1 MSEPIRHH
9 IVPKC
14 YLQNFSVEKR
24 KEEFYVDVL
33 FNKSPERKINRLNIR
48 NICKIREFYTFDD
61 LPETEKR
68 WLENYYSRHIESSYN
83 DIYKTLID
91 PTVDTITTEFK
102 LKVLTYI
109 IAQELRTPKLA
120 EALNSLSNRTIEYT
134 FLANEQLG
142 TEKKV
147 YSGEEEIMNFEGKTI
162 EEAIKESNSSNRQS
176 ANLEAVKRL
185 KRIAELKMN
194 HHIMITK
201 YEGPMGLISSDRPV
215 HADWPLYN
223 PDGKMNMPLDRYHM
237 LSLYPFDEEVNA
249 DPMKLLRL
257 DYSEKNS
264 GLFVLT
270 YNMHQA
276 EKADHYLYGDNEDI
290 KVALKKYDE
299 LLSKHIEK

>member
-1 MSEPIRHH
+1 MSEPIGQH

-14 YLQNFSVEKR
+14 YLQNFAVEKR

-68 WLENYYSRHIESSYN
+68 WLENYYSRHIESSYP

-91 PTVDTITTEFK
+91 PTVETISAEFK
-102 LKVLTYI
+102 LKVLTYLV
-109 IAQELRTPKLA
+109 AQELRTPKLA
-120 EALNSLSNRTIEYT
+120 ETLNSLSNRTIEYA
-134 FLANEQLG
+134 FLAHEQLG

-147 YSGEEEIMNFEGKTI
+147 YSGKDQVMDFEGKTI

-185 KRIAELKMN
+185 RRIAELKVN

-201 YEGPMGLISSDRPV
+201 YDGPMGLISSDRPV

-223 PDGKMNMPLDRYHM
+223 PEGKMNMPLDRFHM
-237 LSLYPFDEEVNA
+237 LSLYPFDEEVDA

-257 DYSEKNS
+257 EYSEKKS

-290 KVALKKYDE
+290 KVALKKYDKV
-299 LLSKHIEK
+299 LSKHPEK